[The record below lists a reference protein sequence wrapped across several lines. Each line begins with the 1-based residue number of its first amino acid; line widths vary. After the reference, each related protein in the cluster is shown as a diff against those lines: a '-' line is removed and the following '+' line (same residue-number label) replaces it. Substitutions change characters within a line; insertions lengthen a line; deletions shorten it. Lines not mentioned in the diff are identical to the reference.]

1 MAKLGKKLPKAHD
14 VDLALAN
21 VPQWLSGIKIPPA
34 LVKLFGINPGLIGA
48 LNLENLAQTKAL
60 SEGALLQVEMANK
73 FFEYLTTICESHE
86 EIESLRAEVVKL
98 MYATKTKEDGFIMSA
113 LLAGT
118 EYEEHYRTWQH
129 QLVEEQRLIQGKGS
143 LERDYLTQDFK
154 NRLLIAAEQV
164 KKRKIKSDG
173 QAEKAKEQISN
184 REKEETQND
193 QKIVAARA
201 KLEKLF
207 SKR

>member
-1 MAKLGKKLPKAHD
+1 MAKIGKKLPKAHD

-21 VPQWLSGIKIPPA
+21 APQWLSGIKIPPA
-34 LVKLFGINPGLIGA
+34 LVKLFGLNPGLIGA

-73 FFEYLTTICESHE
+73 FFEYLATICESHE
-86 EIESLRAEVVKL
+86 EIENLRAEAVKL
-98 MYATKTKEDGFIMSA
+98 MYSTKTKEDGFIMSSV
-113 LLAGT
+113 LAGT

-129 QLVEEQRLIQGKGS
+129 QLAEEQGLIQGKGN
-143 LERDYLTQDFK
+143 LDRDYLTQDFR
-154 NRLLIAAEQV
+154 NRLLIAAEQS
-164 KKRKIKSDG
+164 KKKKDKSNS
-173 QAEKAKEQISN
+173 QVEKTKDQIEN
-184 REKEETQND
+184 KVKEETEDD
-193 QKIVAARA
+193 QKVVVARA

>member
-1 MAKLGKKLPKAHD
+1 MAKAGKKLAKAHD

-34 LVKLFGINPGLIGA
+34 LVRVLGINPGLIGA
-48 LNLENLAQTKAL
+48 LNLENMAQAKAVK
-60 SEGALLQVEMANK
+60 EGGLLQVEMAYK
-73 FFEYLTTICESHE
+73 FFEYLTAICESHE
-86 EIESLRAEVVKL
+86 EIESLRAEAVKL
-98 MYATKTKEDGFIMSA
+98 MYATKTKEDGFVMSS

-129 QLVEEQRLIQGKGS
+129 QLEEEQGLIQGKGDI
-143 LERDYLTQDFK
+143 ERDYLTQDFK
-154 NRLLIAAEQV
+154 NRLLIAADAT
-164 KKRKIKSDG
+164 KRKKEKSDG
-173 QAEKAKEQISN
+173 QVEKTKSQVN
-184 REKEETQND
+184 DRVKEETEDD
-193 QKIVAARA
+193 QKIAAART